1 VKLNIVATRDIK
13 ADVFSQPEFVHS
25 LGSAIRAFGDACQ
38 DKERK
43 DALGKHPEDFE
54 LYHLGWFGDGDAHFE
69 ILPKPQQIAV
79 GSDYA

>member
-1 VKLNIVATRDIK
+1 MPGQGTQGRTR
-13 ADVFSQPEFVHS
+13 QT
-25 LGSAIRAFGDACQ
+25 RN
-38 DKERK
+38 
-43 DALGKHPEDFE
+43 FE

>member
-1 VKLNIVATRDIK
+1 VP
-13 ADVFSQPEFVHS
+13 S
-25 LGSAIRAFGDACQ
+25 GDACQ